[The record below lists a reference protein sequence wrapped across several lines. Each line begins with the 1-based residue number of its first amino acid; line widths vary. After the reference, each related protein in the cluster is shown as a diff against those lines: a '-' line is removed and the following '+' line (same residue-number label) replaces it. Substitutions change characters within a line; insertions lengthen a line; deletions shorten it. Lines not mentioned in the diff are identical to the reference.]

1 MFSIYPTVIDA
12 DQWSHER
19 PLVLH
24 ISLTFEEPG
33 KIIGEESSAVI
44 GIKYSELA
52 YPGEVGEVP
61 MGQKYFVLHD
71 L

>member
-1 MFSIYPTVIDA
+1 MVINV

-19 PLVLH
+19 PLVLY
-24 ISLTFEEPG
+24 ISLIFEEPET
-33 KIIGEESSAVI
+33 ITGEESSAVI

-61 MGQKYFVLHD
+61 MGQKVLCTLRSLD
-71 L
+71 SE